1 VSEQLD
7 FWSERDPNG
16 VLTFTLNRPKKLNAV
31 TGAMVAGLH
40 AAVRALADDDGLRV
54 LVIAAEGRYFTAGAD
69 ITDLPIGEIRADTRG
84 IELRRNYRRLHE
96 VFDEVEAIEKPVILA
111 AQGPCL
117 GIGVELASSCDFRLA
132 SADAIFG
139 LPEVRNIAALPGSG
153 GISRLTRLVG
163 PHWVKWMAMA
173 GQNIDAQQALA
184 AGFVHAVYPPER
196 FRAEVATLARDLAG
210 QPGEAVGLAK
220 LVIDAAAAADRTTA
234 RDFDRIANTSLLLGE
249 EHRVRVEKFRT
260 KSPS

>member
-7 FWSERDPNG
+7 FWSERDDNG

-173 GQNIDAQQALA
+173 GQNIDAQQAMV

-249 EHRVRVEKFRT
+249 EHRVRVEKFRA